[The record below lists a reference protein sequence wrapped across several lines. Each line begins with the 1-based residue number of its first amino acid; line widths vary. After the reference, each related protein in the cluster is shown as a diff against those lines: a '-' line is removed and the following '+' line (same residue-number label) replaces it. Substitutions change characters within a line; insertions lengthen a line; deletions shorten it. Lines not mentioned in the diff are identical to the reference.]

1 MIQLNLLPEVK
12 IQYIKARRTKHLM
25 MLSSMVVI
33 GASLFV
39 FVLMLFTVNVLQKKS
54 LNDLNKDIK
63 KYSAD
68 IRSTKDLDKIL
79 TVQNQLGALSG
90 LHEQKPVSSRIYT
103 YLAQVTPV
111 SAKISSMNLDLEQN
125 TITLNGTTPSFEAL
139 YAYTATL
146 KATKYVVAGND
157 ADSKAA
163 FSSVV
168 WTSFSR
174 DKVGASFTISANFD
188 PEIFKS
194 ENDVTLKVPSQTTKD
209 PATLFSTEGL

>member
-1 MIQLNLLPEVK
+1 MIQFNLLPDVK

-25 MLSSMVVI
+25 MLSSIVVI

-39 FVLMLFTVNVLQKKS
+39 FTLMIFTVNVVQKKS
-54 LNDLNKDIK
+54 LSDLNKDIK
-63 KYSAD
+63 KFSAE
-68 IRSTKDLDKIL
+68 IKSTENLDKIL
-79 TVQNQLGALSG
+79 TVQNQLGALTN
-90 LHEQKPVSSRIYT
+90 LHEQKPVSSRVYG

-111 SAKISSMNLDLEQN
+111 SAKLTSMNLDLEQN
-125 TITLNGTTPSFEAL
+125 TIILTGTAPSFEAL

-146 KATKYVVAGND
+146 KATKYTVAGSD
-157 ADSKAA
+157 AESKAA

-168 WTSFSR
+168 WSSFSR
-174 DKVGASFTISANFD
+174 DKTGANFTISANFD

-194 ENDVTLKVPSQTTKD
+194 ENDVTLKVPSQTTVD